1 MQANLK
7 TKTRSW
13 LAIELA
19 IVAGA
24 VITGLIVMSLIAT
37 EPPPARAGET
47 GGAAGYKVLEPIR
60 HGNLTVFPVLASKSY
75 PTGEFLTLDEGLRSG
90 EVVVTEYGS
99 LRGLIRRH
107 PMPPDVNGNARG
119 NAQVNRL
126 VLVNNSKRPLL
137 LLAGEIVTGGKQDR
151 VIGKD
156 RIVPAESDPVD
167 LSVFCVEPGR
177 WTATSEHFGA
187 SGATYGGPSHG
198 VGSNAVA
205 TLMAQPSVRAKAMGD
220 KDQDEV
226 WAEVKKQREAV
237 SVEVLAAAPMVASEM
252 AQTSSYAKVMENDEV
267 KKRVDAVAGPIE
279 QNYQSLIK
287 QLRDRNAVGVV
298 VAVNGRIIWADVFAS
313 TELLEKYWPKLVRS
327 YASEA
332 VVTRA
337 KDLES
342 GVKQAQAFLEDME
355 GRRETIDSEPG
366 LYRHREVNG
375 DGFMAFALTSLLP
388 KTGFDLHIAKMAD

>member
-1 MQANLK
+1 MKRNIKANQRA
-7 TKTRSW
+7 RSV
-13 LAIELA
+13 AAMVFA

-24 VITGLIVMSLIAT
+24 GITGLVVAGLLAT
-37 EPPPARAGET
+37 GPLPAQAGET
-47 GGAAGYKVLEPIR
+47 GGTAGYKVLDPIR

-90 EVVVTEYGS
+90 EVEVTEYGS

-107 PMPPDVNGNARG
+107 PVHPAVHSNAE
-119 NAQVNRL
+119 VNRV
-126 VLVNNSKRPLL
+126 VLVRNSKRPLL
-137 LLAGEIVTGGKQDR
+137 LLAGETVTGGKQDR

-177 WTATSEHFGA
+177 WTATSEQFGA

-298 VAVNGRIIWADVFAS
+298 VAVNGRIIWADVLAS
-313 TELLEKYWPKLVRS
+313 AEFLEKYWPKLVRS
-327 YASEA
+327 YAPEA

-355 GRRETIDSEPG
+355 GRRET
-366 LYRHREVNG
+366 
-375 DGFMAFALTSLLP
+375 
-388 KTGFDLHIAKMAD
+388 